1 MTVKAVQTDIIIIPP
16 EELEQTTKN
25 LLKLPDL
32 PDKNKHPI
40 TGQGELLISQV
51 TVIDDYALVHGD
63 ILITGI
69 DEMMDL
75 ERRGELPKLAPPT
88 LWPDGIVY
96 YEIAP
101 EVDQRKQIIAVI
113 DYFHKMTP
121 IRFQEVQG
129 EENFVQFLAGDE
141 HCFSHLGMIGGPQ
154 KIVLSPPCSENEIAH
169 EIMHTLGFVHEQN
182 REDRDKSI
190 IVNWENIEENYDE
203 QFKIIPRHFHL
214 KLNEKAPFD
223 FESRM
228 LYSPFAFAKD
238 SEKTTMTKIDG
249 GLWKQTSQLL
259 SAGDIERLKS
269 LY

>member
-1 MTVKAVQTDIIIIPP
+1 
-16 EELEQTTKN
+16 
-25 LLKLPDL
+25 
-32 PDKNKHPI
+32 
-40 TGQGELLISQV
+40 
-51 TVIDDYALVHGD
+51 
-63 ILITGI
+63 
-69 DEMMDL
+69 
-75 ERRGELPKLAPPT
+75 
-88 LWPDGIVY
+88 
-96 YEIAP
+96 
-101 EVDQRKQIIAVI
+101 
-113 DYFHKMTP
+113 
-121 IRFQEVQG
+121 
-129 EENFVQFLAGDE
+129 
-141 HCFSHLGMIGGPQ
+141 
-154 KIVLSPPCSENEIAH
+154 
-169 EIMHTLGFVHEQN
+169 MHTLGFVHEQN